1 MLTLA
6 CSFAPRA
13 SELAAMRAVLRPYL
27 DSLGVSP
34 SGCDDMVLV
43 ATELASN
50 AIEASGGKK
59 EIRLRASVEHDAVT
73 VELDDDG
80 AGFELPTMQDAPPT
94 AQERG
99 RGLWLARTL
108 TNELTVQRRRGRTVV
123 RAVRRLDHANGRATG
138 ARRSRGALA
147 GQ

>member
-6 CSFAPRA
+6 CSFAPRT

-27 DSLGVSP
+27 ESLGVSP
-34 SGCDDMVLV
+34 SGCDDMLLI

-50 AIEASGGKK
+50 AIEASGGN
-59 EIRLRASVEHDAVT
+59 EIRLRARVTRDAVT

-80 AGFELPTMQDAPPT
+80 AGFELPPKRAAPPT
-94 AQERG
+94 EQERG

-108 TNELTVQRRRGRTVV
+108 TNELTVQRRGGRTVV
-123 RAVRRLDHANGRATG
+123 RAVRRLDHTGGRATN
-138 ARRSRGALA
+138 ARTRGALA